1 MRESVFVDSFAWIA
15 SINKSDNYHKT
26 SLKTIE
32 TLVSGLL
39 LAALWAIVDKTKM
52 GKAIR
57 AVADDSEF
65 YLFDEPT
72 ACVKRNLDDS

>member
-1 MRESVFVDSFAWIA
+1 MGAVITDIQIMLLV
-15 SINKSDNYHKT
+15 
-26 SLKTIE
+26 
-32 TLVSGLL
+32 VSGLL